1 MFMFLHTTIFV
12 DICIYIDIVRTV
24 CGSLLRYKVGVIKTL
39 RPRPNARIFSRRHFE
54 MHILEWKC
62 INFITVYSNNG
73 SDNGLAP
80 TRQQAIIWT
89 NDG

>member
-1 MFMFLHTTIFV
+1 MPKQE
-12 DICIYIDIVRTV
+12 YS
-24 CGSLLRYKVGVIKTL
+24 G
-39 RPRPNARIFSRRHFE
+39 
-54 MHILEWKC
+54 
-62 INFITVYSNNG
+62 IN

>member
-1 MFMFLHTTIFV
+1 MFELQYYNI
-12 DICIYIDIVRTV
+12 
-24 CGSLLRYKVGVIKTL
+24 
-39 RPRPNARIFSRRHFE
+39 
-54 MHILEWKC
+54 
-62 INFITVYSNNG
+62 G